1 MNEARNGTYWLG
13 LACLCALAFASTGC
27 STGAKL
33 RGQSKE
39 VKAMTQS
46 IDQRAYRCAPRELAL
61 AKAHQEFGDYELSQG
76 NFVRAKK
83 HLITA
88 ETNVRLADRLSDFEE
103 CRDTSVAMVVETTP
117 KAKIVEAAPTPTD
130 KDGDGLLDEKDA
142 CPEQPEDFDSYQD
155 DDGCPETDNDQDG
168 ILDES
173 DSCPDVQEDVDG
185 FADSDGCP
193 EFDNDV
199 DGIADINDGCR
210 DQPEDYD
217 GYQDDDGCP
226 DTDNDGD
233 SIADVLD
240 QCINEAEDYDNDQDE
255 DGCFDETRKIK
266 ITENKIELEEKIFF
280 KLNKATILPVS
291 YPLLDEVVDVLEK
304 NPTIHI
310 RIEGHTDSKGKARYN
325 KKLSDKRATSV
336 RTYLMNKGI
345 DPERLESV
353 GYGEEQPIED
363 NSTEAG
369 RAANRRVEIHIT
381 KR

>member
-76 NFVRAKK
+76 DFVRAKK
-83 HLITA
+83 HLMTA
-88 ETNVRLADRLSDFEE
+88 ETNARLADRLSDFEE

-142 CPEQPEDFDSYQD
+142 CPDQPEDFDSYQD
-155 DDGCPETDNDQDG
+155 EDGCPETDNDQDG

-210 DQPEDYD
+210 DQPEDFD

-240 QCINEAEDYDNDQDE
+240 QCINEPEDYDNDQDD

-291 YPLLDEVVDVLEK
+291 YPLLDEVVEVLEQ
-304 NPTIHI
+304 NSTIHI

-325 KKLSDKRATSV
+325 KKLSDKRAASV

-345 DPERLESV
+345 APERLESI